1 LNTISLQDAI
11 TARRRDISTD
21 SYPMSIGELTNL
33 YRDDELDVHPEFQR
47 IFRWSPEQKS
57 RLIESILLG
66 IPLPSVFVAQ
76 TESGTWDVVDGVQ
89 RISTI
94 LELQGLLID
103 DEGNKLP
110 PLRLTATRYL
120 PQLEG
125 VVWESSNGEGESL
138 TQAQRLDIRRAK
150 MDLKIIKRESS
161 EAAKYDLF
169 QRLNSYGSTLTRQEL
184 RSCLIISSNRKFYY
198 WLDELRKHQSFIDTV
213 ALADRLLSEQY
224 DLELVLRFL
233 IFRTL
238 DLESIRSVGNIG
250 EFLDSASIDLASA
263 GIDLEVEGRRFR
275 QTFDILGGYGEDV
288 FRKYNQEKD
297 RFQGSFLNTAY
308 EVIAL
313 GLGFHIDYY
322 ADHQDEAIALDRAKE
337 FWQDTSF
344 GPGFSTGMRADT
356 RMTRT
361 IPRGRE
367 LFQPRSKAQDG
378 NSAGNAGR

>member
-1 LNTISLQDAI
+1 MNSSQSLQDAI
-11 TARRRDISTD
+11 TAGRRDISTD
-21 SYPMSIGELTNL
+21 SYPMSIGEMTNL
-33 YRDDELDVHPEFQR
+33 YRDAELDVHPEFQR
-47 IFRWSPEQKS
+47 IYRWTNGQKS

-76 TESGTWDVVDGVQ
+76 TENGTWDVVDGVQ

-94 LELQGLLID
+94 LEFQGLLVD
-103 DEGNKLP
+103 DEGNRLP
-110 PLRLTATRYL
+110 PLQLTATRYL

-125 VVWESSNGEGESL
+125 VMWESIDGEGRSL

-161 EAAKYDLF
+161 GAAKYDLF

-184 RSCLIISSNRKFYY
+184 RSCLIISSSRKFYY
-198 WLDELRKHQSFIDTV
+198 WLDELRKHQTFIDTV

-238 DLESIRSVGNIG
+238 DLDSIRGIGNIG
-250 EFLDSASIDLASA
+250 EFLDAKSIELASA
-263 GIDLEVEGRRFR
+263 DIDLEVEGQRFR
-275 QTFDILGGYGEDV
+275 QTFDILASFSEDV
-288 FRKYNQEKD
+288 FRKYNEAKG

-322 ADHQDEAIALDRAKE
+322 ADHPDEANALERAKE
-337 FWQDTSF
+337 FWQDTL

-367 LFQPRSKAQDG
+367 LFQPSV
-378 NSAGNAGR
+378 

>member
-1 LNTISLQDAI
+1 MSSISLQDAI
-11 TARRRDISTD
+11 SARRRDISTD

-33 YRDDELDVHPEFQR
+33 YREDELDVHPEFQR
-47 IFRWSPEQKS
+47 IYRWTAEQKS

-94 LELQGLLID
+94 LEFQGLLID

-110 PLRLTATRYL
+110 PLQLTATRYL

-125 VVWESSNGEGESL
+125 IMWEGSGEGDSL

-150 MDLKIIKRESS
+150 VDLKIIKRESS

-169 QRLNSYGSTLTRQEL
+169 QRLNSYGTTLTRQEL
-184 RSCLIISSNRKFYY
+184 RSCLIISSNREFYY
-198 WLDELRKHQSFIDTV
+198 WLDELRKHQPFIDTI
-213 ALADRLLSEQY
+213 ALADRLVSEQY

-238 DLESIRSVGNIG
+238 DAESIRSVGNIG
-250 EFLDSASIDLASA
+250 EFLDFKSIQFASV
-263 GIDLEVEGRRFR
+263 GIDQDAEGRRFR
-275 QTFDILGGYGEDV
+275 QTFDILAGFGEDV
-288 FRKYNQEKD
+288 FRKYNQGRD
-297 RFQGSFLNTAY
+297 RFQGAFLNTAY

-313 GLGFHIDYY
+313 GLGFHVDYY
-322 ADHQDEAIALDRAKE
+322 AAHPGEAIALERAKE
-337 FWQDTSF
+337 FWQDTTF

-361 IPRGRE
+361 IPKGRE
-367 LFQPRSKAQDG
+367 LFRPSV
-378 NSAGNAGR
+378 

>member
-1 LNTISLQDAI
+1 
-11 TARRRDISTD
+11 
-21 SYPMSIGELTNL
+21 MSIGELTNL
-33 YRDDELDVHPEFQR
+33 YRDSELDVHPEFQR
-47 IFRWSPEQKS
+47 IYRWTDDQKS

-76 TESGTWDVVDGVQ
+76 TEGGTWDVVDGVQ

-94 LELQGLLID
+94 LEFQGLLQD
-103 DEGNKLP
+103 DEGHLLP
-110 PLRLTATRYL
+110 PLKLTATRYL

-125 VVWESSNGEGESL
+125 VVWEDGGDSSKSL
-138 TQAQRLDIRRAK
+138 SQAQRLDIRRAK

-161 EAAKYDLF
+161 PAAKYDLF

-184 RSCLIISSNRKFYY
+184 RSCMIIGNSRSFYY
-198 WLDELRKHQSFIDTV
+198 WLEDLRRHQSFIDTV
-213 ALADRLLSEQY
+213 ALGERLLSEQY

-238 DLESIRSVGNIG
+238 ETDSIRSIGNLG
-250 EFLDSASIDLASA
+250 EFLDTKSLEFSSE
-263 GIDLEVEGRRFR
+263 GIDQDSEGRRFR
-275 QTFDILGGYGEDV
+275 QTFDILADSGEDV
-288 FRKYNQEKD
+288 FRKYNQGKE

-313 GLGFHIDYY
+313 GLGYHIDYY
-322 ADHQDEAIALDRAKE
+322 ANHPEESRPLDRAKE
-337 FWQDTSF
+337 FWLDESF
-344 GPGFSTGMRADT
+344 GPGFATGMRADT

-367 LFQPRSKAQDG
+367 LFQP
-378 NSAGNAGR
+378 

>member
-1 LNTISLQDAI
+1 MNSISLQDAI

-21 SYPMSIGELTNL
+21 SYPMSIGELTSL

-47 IFRWSPEQKS
+47 IFRWTNEQKS

-94 LELQGLLID
+94 LEFQGLLVD
-103 DEGNKLP
+103 DEGKRLP
-110 PLRLTATRYL
+110 PLRLSSTRYL

-125 VVWESSNGEGESL
+125 VVWESDGPGTSL
-138 TQAQRLDIRRAK
+138 TQAQQLDIKRAK

-161 EAAKYDLF
+161 AAAKYDLF

-184 RSCLIISSNRKFYY
+184 RSCLIISNSRKFYY
-198 WLDELRKHQSFIDTV
+198 WLDELRKYQSFIDTV
-213 ALADRLLSEQY
+213 ALADRLQSEQS
-224 DLELVLRFL
+224 DIELVLRFL

-238 DLESIRSVGNIG
+238 DLESIRSIGNIG
-250 EFLDSASIDLASA
+250 EFLDSKSIELATV
-263 GIDLEVEGRRFR
+263 GIDLDAEGRRFR
-275 QTFDILGGYGEDV
+275 QTFDILAGFSEDV
-288 FRKYNQEKD
+288 FRKYNEAKG
-297 RFQGSFLNTAY
+297 RFQGAFLNTAY

-313 GLGFHIDYY
+313 GLGFHVDYY
-322 ADHQDEAIALDRAKE
+322 ADHPDEARALDRAKE
-337 FWQDTSF
+337 FWQDTTF

-367 LFQPRSKAQDG
+367 LFQPSE
-378 NSAGNAGR
+378 

>member
-1 LNTISLQDAI
+1 LTESLDSISLQEAI
-11 TARRRDISTD
+11 TARRREISTD

-47 IFRWSPEQKS
+47 IYRWTDEQKS
-57 RLIESILLG
+57 HLIESILLG
-66 IPLPSVFVAQ
+66 IPLPSVFVSQ
-76 TESGTWDVVDGVQ
+76 TEGGTWDVVDGVQ

-94 LELQGLLID
+94 LEFQGLLVD
-103 DEGNKLP
+103 DEGEKFP
-110 PLRLTATRYL
+110 PLKLTKTRYL

-125 VVWESSNGEGESL
+125 VVWESRDGQETSL

-150 MDLKIIKRESS
+150 VDLKIIKRESS

-169 QRLNSYGSTLTRQEL
+169 QRLNSYGTTLTRQEL
-184 RSCLIISSNRKFYY
+184 RSCLIISNDRQFYY
-198 WLDELRKHQSFIDTV
+198 WLDSLRSHEGFRETV
-213 ALADRLLSEQY
+213 ALANRLNSEQY

-238 DLESIRSVGNIG
+238 DLDSIRSVGNIG
-250 EFLDSASIDLASA
+250 EFLDQKSVEFASA
-263 GIDLEVEGRRFR
+263 GIDLDAEGSRFR
-275 QTFDILGGYGEDV
+275 QTFDILSTFGDDV
-288 FRKYNQEKD
+288 FRKYNQEKE

-308 EVIAL
+308 EVVAL

-322 ADHQDEAIALDRAKE
+322 ADHPDQSNALERAKE
-337 FWQDTSF
+337 FWQDRTF

-361 IPRGRE
+361 IPKGRE
-367 LFQPRSKAQDG
+367 LFQPPA
-378 NSAGNAGR
+378 

>member
-1 LNTISLQDAI
+1 MNSISLQEAI

-33 YRDDELDVHPEFQR
+33 YREDELDVHPEFQR
-47 IFRWSPEQKS
+47 IYRWTDEQKS

-94 LELQGLLID
+94 LEFQGLLID
-103 DEGNKLP
+103 DEGKKLS
-110 PLRLTATRYL
+110 PLQLTGTRYL

-125 VVWESSNGEGESL
+125 VLWESGDAQGGSL
-138 TQAQRLDIRRAK
+138 TQAQRLDIRRSK

-169 QRLNSYGSTLTRQEL
+169 QRLNSYGTTLTRQEL
-184 RSCLIISSNRKFYY
+184 RSCLIISNNRKFYY
-198 WLDELRKHQSFIDTV
+198 WLDELRKHQNFIDTV
-213 ALADRLLSEQY
+213 ALAGRLVSEQY

-238 DLESIRSVGNIG
+238 DLDSIRGIGNIG
-250 EFLDSASIDLASA
+250 EFLDFKSIDFATSD
-263 GIDLEVEGRRFR
+263 IDLEVEGRRFR
-275 QTFDILGGYGEDV
+275 NTFDILAGFGEDV
-288 FRKYNQEKD
+288 FRKYNQGKE
-297 RFQGSFLNTAY
+297 RFQGAFLNTAY

-313 GLGFHIDYY
+313 GLGYHIDYY
-322 ADHQDEAIALDRAKE
+322 ADHPDEAMALDRAKR

-367 LFQPRSKAQDG
+367 LFQPSE
-378 NSAGNAGR
+378 

>member
-1 LNTISLQDAI
+1 LSNTSLQDAI
-11 TARRRDISTD
+11 SARRRDISTD

-33 YRDDELDVHPEFQR
+33 YRENELDVHPEFQR
-47 IFRWSPEQKS
+47 IYRWTAEQKS

-76 TESGTWDVVDGVQ
+76 TEGGTWDVVDGVQ

-94 LELQGLLID
+94 LEFQGLLID
-103 DEGNKLP
+103 DEGQKIP

-125 VVWESSNGEGESL
+125 VMWEVSDGQDHSL

-150 MDLKIIKRESS
+150 VDLKIIKRESS

-169 QRLNSYGSTLTRQEL
+169 QRLNSYGSILTRQEL
-184 RSCLIISSNRKFYY
+184 RSCLIISNNRSFYY

-213 ALADRLLSEQY
+213 ALGDRLISEQY

-238 DLESIRSVGNIG
+238 DVESIRSVGNIG
-250 EFLDSASIDLASA
+250 EFLDLKSIEYASS
-263 GIDLEVEGRRFR
+263 GIDKDAEGQRFR
-275 QTFDILGGYGEDV
+275 QTFDILASFGEDV
-288 FRKYNQEKD
+288 FRKYNQGRD
-297 RFQGSFLNTAY
+297 RFQGAFLNTAY
-308 EVIAL
+308 EVISL
-313 GLGFHIDYY
+313 GLGFHVDYY
-322 ADHQDEAIALDRAKE
+322 AMHPVEANALERAKD

-361 IPRGRE
+361 IPKGRE
-367 LFQPRSKAQDG
+367 LFQPSE
-378 NSAGNAGR
+378 